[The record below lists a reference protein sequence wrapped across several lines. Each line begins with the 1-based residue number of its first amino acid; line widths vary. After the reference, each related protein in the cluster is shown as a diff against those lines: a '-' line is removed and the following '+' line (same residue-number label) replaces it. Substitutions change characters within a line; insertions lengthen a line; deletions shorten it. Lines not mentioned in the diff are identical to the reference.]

1 MTVTIKIEAEA
12 ATREENNAAL
22 IFWPATDPDAQI
34 ELFTGEVVPAIREQ
48 DL

>member
-1 MTVTIKIEAEA
+1 MTVTTNIEAEA

-22 IFWPATDPDAQI
+22 IFWPATHPDAQL
-34 ELFTGEVVPAIREQ
+34 ELFTGEVVPAIRKQ